1 MAIRA
6 CLVNLIGRCV
16 GCMWFVV
23 QRAFIDLI
31 SWKNYIYDLL
41 WGLFRSIWKLA
52 YIDIPL
58 FVNYVISVYINFFLS
73 FRRFCASMRMV
84 INSTYYFSSL
94 GRCFISFD
102 TCMIDGQWS
111 TDRHI
116 NIRQRIYCQKDEI
129 SNKYRWHNKNLC
141 CAKQINP
148 RSYLT

>member
-31 SWKNYIYDLL
+31 SRKNYIYKLL
-41 WGLFRSIWKLA
+41 WGLFRSMKISIHRYTTFCKLCNKCI
-52 YIDIPL
+52 YK
-58 FVNYVISVYINFFLS
+58 FFLS

-148 RSYLT
+148 RSFLT